1 MLTVGKG
8 ATGSVLELFEARVR
22 LEGLAERLC
31 TLWTNEVSEE
41 TANKSRMAASGGVL
55 TVGNILACD
64 GVLEGRE
71 GHILLE
77 ALSEILGTFS
87 TNIVACEPANKGRH
101 VVSTRADSRE
111 GSNWQ
116 RTRA

>member
-1 MLTVGKG
+1 M
-8 ATGSVLELFEARVR
+8 
-22 LEGLAERLC
+22 
-31 TLWTNEVSEE
+31 
-41 TANKSRMAASGGVL
+41 L

-87 TNIVACEPANKGRH
+87 TNIVACEPASKGRH
-101 VVSTRADSRE
+101 VVSTRAHSRDQASGGVLELFEARVRLESLAERPCALWTDAVVPEAVNGGQITVSWGADSRE

-116 RTRA
+116 RT